1 MYRKY
6 ILALLIFLS
15 CSLSSSEEHAFQ
27 GKHFMASYLECDP
40 SALEDLDALRFV
52 MTAAVEAS
60 NANILAINSHEFT
73 GGGITIVYLLSES
86 HASIHTYPEEGSC
99 FVDLFTCGDD
109 CSYTPF
115 DEILRWY
122 LKPKKAPT
130 LLLLRDEDFVE
141 LVPDLEDVSPCDLQ

>member
-1 MYRKY
+1 MNK
-6 ILALLIFLS
+6 LLILLLLTFS
-15 CSLSSSEEHAFQ
+15 ISSSEEHAFR
-27 GKHFMASYLECDP
+27 GKHFMASYLDCDP
-40 SALEDLDALRFV
+40 EAILALDALRYV

-60 NANILAINSHEFT
+60 NANILAINSHEFI

-86 HASIHTYPEEGSC
+86 HASIHTYPEENSC

-122 LKPKKAPT
+122 LRPKKAPT

-141 LVPDLEDVSPCDLQ
+141 LVPDLEEVILCDLQ